1 MKKRRKG
8 TGGGGWGW
16 GVGVEV
22 EGGDVCLKI
31 LFDLRVFFFLV
42 CQILHYP
49 GQFGFVGIS
58 IRPIY

>member
-1 MKKRRKG
+1 M
-8 TGGGGWGW
+8 
-16 GVGVEV
+16 GVEV